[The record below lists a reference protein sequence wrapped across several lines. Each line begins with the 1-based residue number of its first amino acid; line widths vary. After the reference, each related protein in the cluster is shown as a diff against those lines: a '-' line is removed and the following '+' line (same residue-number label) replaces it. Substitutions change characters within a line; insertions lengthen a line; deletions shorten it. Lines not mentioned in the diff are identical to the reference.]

1 MYRRDRL
8 LYMLSSQL
16 FRMGV
21 DAGRARHCAQ
31 RFVQQRLAADCL
43 QPTLRSGF
51 RQQLKAGVG
60 MTSDVCAKKLR
71 NGMGGNPHGF
81 CQGVREP
88 LGLSKTGRSVLVSS
102 MPVKGTGALEANH
115 QEARLG

>member
-1 MYRRDRL
+1 VEGFLRPLAEQRHAGD
-8 LYMLSSQL
+8 
-16 FRMGV
+16 GV
-21 DAGRARHCAQ
+21 Q
-31 RFVQQRLAADCL
+31 R
-43 QPTLRSGF
+43 PLRSRF
-51 RQQLKAGVG
+51 PPRLMPSVD
-60 MTSDVCAKKLR
+60 MTFHVCAKKLR

-102 MPVKGTGALEANH
+102 RPLNGTGELEANQ

>member
-1 MYRRDRL
+1 VGKRNVGAGCSVPL
-8 LYMLSSQL
+8 L
-16 FRMGV
+16 R
-21 DAGRARHCAQ
+21 RARFQ
-31 RFVQQRLAADCL
+31 RRLTASVA
-43 QPTLRSGF
+43 
-51 RQQLKAGVG
+51 
-60 MTSDVCAKKLR
+60 MTSHVCAKKLR

-102 MPVKGTGALEANH
+102 MPLKGTGELEANQ

>member
-1 MYRRDRL
+1 MLRQSGAETLVTEEPDAFMGHIRVCGGLADNRRV
-8 LYMLSSQL
+8 YP
-16 FRMGV
+16 
-21 DAGRARHCAQ
+21 
-31 RFVQQRLAADCL
+31 AADCL
-43 QPTLRSGF
+43 QRPLRSRF
-51 RQQLKAGVG
+51 QARLKPGVA

-81 CQGVREP
+81 CQGDREP

-102 MPVKGTGALEANH
+102 MPLKGTGELEANQ